1 MTINIA
7 CLPGNN
13 TRPQKIIF
21 FSRELFYFPGYSAGD
36 AVIFYILFLTRY
48 YFIFI
53 YRLPAVLRRWKATA
67 RDLSAPS
74 RFKNPRVILFCGRIT
89 NYVMS
94 RNVLPVTPAYYLK
107 QLSQWI
113 YWKIYQSMLFS
124 VCLIISRKSTTGK
137 DGLSLL
143 LSCSTSVA
151 KYR

>member
-1 MTINIA
+1 MTINIS
-7 CLPGNN
+7 CLTGNN
-13 TRPQKIIF
+13 TWPQKIIF
-21 FSRELFYFPGYSAGD
+21 FSRDPFYFHGYSAGD
-36 AVIFYILFLTRY
+36 VVIFYILFLTHY

-107 QLSQWI
+107 QVSQWI
-113 YWKIYQSMLFS
+113 YWKIYQVMLFS
-124 VCLIISRKSTTGK
+124 VCLIISRQSTTGK
-137 DGLSLL
+137 DGLFLL
-143 LSCSTSVA
+143 LSCSTFIA